1 VTQPIPLPHQID
13 GGQFLAAGGVLL
25 ADEPRVGKTGA
36 SILAMDF
43 LMARRVLVVTTASGR
58 FNFGREVR
66 EWQAFPREVQVMM
79 GTIGRVQPQTDV
91 AVVGWST
98 IGNDYQREHLAG
110 WRPELVVLD
119 ESHYAKSFEAKRTIA
134 AMGFAA
140 AADRTFCLSGTP
152 MPNSPLD
159 LWPMLKTLAPERVS
173 DLTYDQYRDRYCVVR
188 RKFLAGE
195 WKPIVLRGKN
205 EPELRQ
211 RLDGLWLRRTQQDV
225 GIREPIYSM
234 LSLDPGSAGMAA
246 IRAALA
252 EIEDAQ
258 EVIDAAETGDT
269 KKLEQH
275 LGTVRRV
282 TGLAK
287 AHAVAELVKEEI
299 ETGKMDRVVLM
310 CWHTSAIEALQ
321 GLLKA
326 YNPVTLDGSTPAAKR
341 AAQIEAFQ
349 GNRSKV
355 FIGQIIAAG
364 EAIDLSVSRDLIF
377 VEQSFAPKDMKQAAL
392 RITNHAQKQQ
402 CLVRVAALAGSIDEA
417 VTAVLVRKVASIKEV
432 LQ

>member
-1 VTQPIPLPHQID
+1 MQPVPLPHQIV
-13 GGQFLAAGGVLL
+13 GGQFLANGGLLL

-36 SILAMDF
+36 AILALDF

-66 EWQAFPREVQVMM
+66 EWQAFPRQVQVLM

-98 IGNDYQREHLAG
+98 IGDAMQREHLAG

-119 ESHYAKSFEAKRTIA
+119 ESHYAKSFEAKRTVA
-134 AMGFAA
+134 AMDFAA

-173 DLTYDQYRDRYCVVR
+173 DLTFDQFMGRYCVVR
-188 RKFLAGE
+188 RKFVAGA
-195 WKPIVLRGKN
+195 WKPIVKRGKN
-205 EPELRQ
+205 EAELRQ

-225 GIREPIYSM
+225 GIRAPIYAT
-234 LSLDPGSAGMAA
+234 LALDGGAVGSAA

-252 EIEDAQ
+252 DIPDADEIL
-258 EVIDAAETGDT
+258 DAAETGDT
-269 KKLEQH
+269 RTLEQH
-275 LGTVRRV
+275 LGTLRRV
-282 TGLAK
+282 TGIAK
-287 AHAVAELVKEEI
+287 AHAVAELVREEI
-299 ETGKMDRVVLM
+299 ESGKMQRVVLM
-310 CWHTSAIEALQ
+310 CWHTGAIEALQ
-321 GLLKA
+321 RLLKA
-326 YNPVTLDGSTPAAKR
+326 YKPVVLDGSTPAARR
-341 AAQIEAFQ
+341 AAVVEAFQ
-349 GNRSKV
+349 ANRARV
-355 FIGQIIAAG
+355 FIGQITAAG

-417 VTAVLVRKVASIKEV
+417 LTAVLVRKIASIKEV

>member
-1 VTQPIPLPHQID
+1 MQPVPLPHQIV
-13 GGQFLAAGGVLL
+13 GGQFLANGGLLL

-36 SILAMDF
+36 SILALDF

-66 EWQAFPREVQVMM
+66 EWQAFPREVQVLM

-98 IGNDYQREHLAG
+98 VGTEEQQAHLLD
-110 WRPELVVLD
+110 WRPELLVLD
-119 ESHYAKSFEAKRTIA
+119 ESHYAKSFEAKRTVS
-134 AMGFAA
+134 AMALA
-140 AADRTFCLSGTP
+140 DAADRTFCLSGTP

-173 DLTYDQYRDRYCVVR
+173 DLTYDQFMDRYCVYR
-188 RKFLAGE
+188 RKFVAGE
-195 WKPIVLRGKN
+195 WKRIVKRGKN
-205 EPELRQ
+205 EVELRQ
-211 RLDGLWLRRTQQDV
+211 RLDGLLLRRTQQDV
-225 GIREPIYSM
+225 GIREPIYST
-234 LSLDPGSAGMAA
+234 LALDGGAVGTAA

-252 EIEDAQ
+252 ELPEAEEIL
-258 EVIDAAETGDT
+258 DAAETGDT
-269 KKLEQH
+269 KALEHH
-275 LGTVRRV
+275 LGTLRRV
-282 TGLAK
+282 TGIAK

-299 ETGKMDRVVLM
+299 ETGKMQRVVLM
-310 CWHTSAIEALQ
+310 CWHTGAIEALK

-326 YNPVTLDGSTPAAKR
+326 YNPVVLDGSTPAAKR
-341 AAQIEAFQ
+341 AAVIEAFQ
-349 GNRSKV
+349 NNRSQV

-392 RITNHAQKQQ
+392 RITNHGQKAQ

-417 VTAVLVRKVASIKEV
+417 LTAVLVRKVASIKEV